1 MVLFVLLLFVMV
13 QFVVLFVM
21 VLVCSSFWHDSTMT
35 KGRTNSTM
43 TKRSRTKSIPLQKEK
58 EQTIP

>member
-1 MVLFVLLLFVMV
+1 MTKRRRTNSTMTKRRTN
-13 QFVVLFVM
+13 
-21 VLVCSSFWHDSTMT
+21 STMT

-43 TKRSRTKSIPLQKEK
+43 TKRSRTKSIPLQKEE